1 MKTCG
6 QIAVIA
12 LCVWFMFLTTCNR
25 GDRPQV
31 SATDTVIVRDTIR
44 DTVLIPKKV
53 YIVRHDTIR
62 IKVPAG
68 ETTGPEDSM
77 QINVPVPI
85 TRKEYRTKDYNAI
98 IEGFNPK
105 LLSMEVFPTT
115 KTITNTVTKYKQP
128 RLQLG
133 VGVGVGY
140 DPFSQKLHPA
150 INLSIYIPIFTIK

>member
-6 QIAVIA
+6 RIIVVV
-12 LCVWFMFLTTCNR
+12 LCAWLVFLTMCNR
-25 GDRPQV
+25 GDRQQV
-31 SATDTVIVRDTIR
+31 SVTDTVIVRDTIR

-53 YIVRHDTIR
+53 YIVRHDTIK
-62 IKVPAG
+62 IKLPTG
-68 ETTGPEDSM
+68 ETIEPEDSI
-77 QINVPVPI
+77 QINVPIPI

-128 RLQLG
+128 RLQFG
-133 VGVGVGY
+133 VGVGIGY
-140 DPFSQKLHPA
+140 DPFSQKLHPT
-150 INLSIYIPIFTIK
+150 INLSLYLPIFTIK